1 MDSFSRISF
10 EIDKVLL
17 RIIIIFLIIKVL
29 IDNILWFI
37 AIFVTSVFCAINE
50 ANLRTLDQNLK
61 GLVFRS
67 FFNQGA
73 FASSA
78 VGFFSAFYFTK

>member
-1 MDSFSRISF
+1 M
-10 EIDKVLL
+10 
-17 RIIIIFLIIKVL
+17 

-37 AIFVTSVFCAINE
+37 AMFVTSVFCAINE
-50 ANLRTLDQNLK
+50 ANLRTLDQNLR

-78 VGFFSAFYFTK
+78 VGFLFTVFYFTK